1 LTKVGA
7 RSPAAPPSDE
17 LEHHPLLVLHID
29 SELTLLPPPHI
40 TYGPGGF
47 VWRRLVPVASM
58 IVRYNP
64 DMALCMVGIG
74 WGVVGQRTV
83 AEMAHQRV

>member
-1 LTKVGA
+1 M
-7 RSPAAPPSDE
+7 PDE

-29 SELTLLPPPHI
+29 SELTLLPPLCI

-47 VWRRLVPVASM
+47 VWRRVLVASM

-64 DMALCMVGIG
+64 GRALRVIGIG
-74 WGVVGQRTV
+74 WAVVGQRTV
-83 AEMAHQRV
+83 AEMAH